1 MLGEIGETMEKTQLF
16 VVIARQVYN
25 ELPSYIRNSIFLMD
39 TNGFE
44 VTLGPIDEQTK
55 CQLEALENDMHHP
68 ESTGVYTL
76 SHLRC

>member
-1 MLGEIGETMEKTQLF
+1 MF

-44 VTLGPIDEQTK
+44 VTLGPMEEETK
-55 CQLEALENDMHHP
+55 CQLQQMETQMKHP
-68 ESTGVYTL
+68 ESTGFYVVSQVRY
-76 SHLRC
+76 